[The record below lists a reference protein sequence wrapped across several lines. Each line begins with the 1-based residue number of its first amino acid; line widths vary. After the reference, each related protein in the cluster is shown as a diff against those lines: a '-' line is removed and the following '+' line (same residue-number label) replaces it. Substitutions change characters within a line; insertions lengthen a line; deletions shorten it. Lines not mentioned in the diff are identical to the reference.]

1 MKWDTYDLR
10 NRQTSQ
16 HVDALW
22 LAERGAVSP
31 KAGTL
36 LERIAGGTGDPKV
49 SNRDGDG
56 DVNSSPPCFLV
67 VVLKACF
74 PAFASE
80 SSSSYGWVAFPS
92 QSLDSVTLFTDFFS
106 FQRLAG

>member
-31 KAGTL
+31 KAGTSWVV
-36 LERIAGGTGDPKV
+36 LERIAGGTGYPKV
-49 SNRDGDG
+49 SDRDGDG
-56 DVNSSPPCFLV
+56 DVNAFLPV
-67 VVLKACF
+67 
-74 PAFASE
+74 
-80 SSSSYGWVAFPS
+80 
-92 QSLDSVTLFTDFFS
+92 SLSWS
-106 FQRLAG
+106 